1 MLRKV
6 KNDLKYLL
14 SILQSIGKIKHYT
27 KEIDS
32 PEGLIET
39 QEQLIYNACLTLFT
53 NIGESVGK
61 LSDQSKSK
69 LDSDALKG
77 AVGVRNRIAHDYS
90 NVSTFV
96 IYEIISSKLDALKSD
111 INNLVKEYL
120 NNSSIDKEEF
130 LAAKE
135 SSYYKFID
143 FSVFEK

>member
-1 MLRKV
+1 MLREV

-61 LSDQSKSK
+61 LSDQTKTK
-69 LDSDALKG
+69 LDSEALKG

-96 IYEIISSKLDALKSD
+96 IYEIITSKLDSLKED
-111 INNLVKEYL
+111 INDLVKEYL
-120 NNSSIDKEEF
+120 SESLIEIDDFE
-130 LAAKE
+130 AAKE
-135 SSYYKFID
+135 STYYKFID
-143 FSVFEK
+143 FSKFE